1 MASGIFLSI
10 PSSHTTSL
18 LELLIYFNLIDIFFF
33 KCIMNMFA
41 WTEKLCTECNLLNK
55 KLISSYTNFNNIQ
68 SEKSKFGPM
77 VLRIKQNLMIK
88 QAHEMRTRPFLSLAL
103 FVRGK
108 GWYQVPLQ
116 SVKQPLVVRQWV
128 PGINQRVGELDKRLK
143 DQTKPKLPY
152 MMD

>member
-1 MASGIFLSI
+1 
-10 PSSHTTSL
+10 
-18 LELLIYFNLIDIFFF
+18 
-33 KCIMNMFA
+33 MNMIA

>member
-1 MASGIFLSI
+1 
-10 PSSHTTSL
+10 
-18 LELLIYFNLIDIFFF
+18 
-33 KCIMNMFA
+33 MFA
-41 WTEKLCTECNLLNK
+41 RTKKLCTQCNLLNK

-88 QAHEMRTRPFLSLAL
+88 QAHEMRTRPFLLLAL

-108 GWYQVPLQ
+108 SWYQVPLQ
-116 SVKQPLVVRQWV
+116 SVKQPLVVRQRV

>member
-41 WTEKLCTECNLLNK
+41 RTKKLCTQCNLLNK
-55 KLISSYTNFNNIQ
+55 KLISSYTNFNNVQ
-68 SEKSKFGPM
+68 SEKSKFGLM

-88 QAHEMRTRPFLSLAL
+88 QAHEMRTFTGPFLLLAL
-103 FVRGK
+103 FVR
-108 GWYQVPLQ
+108 
-116 SVKQPLVVRQWV
+116 VK
-128 PGINQRVGELDKRLK
+128 VG
-143 DQTKPKLPY
+143 TKYLSSQLNNHSWS
-152 MMD
+152 DRESLE

>member
-33 KCIMNMFA
+33 KCIMNMIA
-41 WTEKLCTECNLLNK
+41 RTEKLCTKCNLLNK

-88 QAHEMRTRPFLSLAL
+88 QAHEMRTRPFLLLAL
-103 FVRGK
+103 FVR
-108 GWYQVPLQ
+108 
-116 SVKQPLVVRQWV
+116 VK
-128 PGINQRVGELDKRLK
+128 VG
-143 DQTKPKLPY
+143 TKYLSSQLNNHSWS
-152 MMD
+152 DRESLE